1 MDDDNYRDL
10 VYSAWKLAHALE
22 NLQNILTQLFLS
34 EFVRLDK
41 TSDEKRLVNTVGDL
55 PF

>member
-10 VYSAWKLAHALE
+10 VYAAWKLAHALE
-22 NLQNILTQLFLS
+22 NLQSILTQLFLR
-34 EFVRLDK
+34 EFVKLDK
-41 TSDEKRLVNTVGDL
+41 TSGEKRFVNTVGDL